1 MERLW
6 SGWAKEVLCQ
16 MILYFE
22 LVVRVERFG
31 FGPIGMMCAWGHT
44 CLIRDGYSGCVL
56 GSFFLSKGLD
66 VPVKLEGSPSEFLI
80 QRKKSF
86 VCFAYSSA
94 FFWFLSL
101 LFCYSSCHC
110 VLLCV
115 CSFVIMCITSYG
127 LHSLHALVDSL
138 RDALH
143 LFVSCDCL
151 FLTCITCV
159 LVSVILMLCN
169 CLFLL

>member
-1 MERLW
+1 MR
-6 SGWAKEVLCQ
+6 
-16 MILYFE
+16 
-22 LVVRVERFG
+22 
-31 FGPIGMMCAWGHT
+31 
-44 CLIRDGYSGCVL
+44 
-56 GSFFLSKGLD
+56 
-66 VPVKLEGSPSEFLI
+66 LEGSPSEFLI

-86 VCFAYSSA
+86 VCIAYSSA

-101 LFCYSSCHC
+101 LLCYSSCHS

-127 LHSLHALVDSL
+127 LHCLHAFVDSL
-138 RDALH
+138 HDSRH

-159 LVSVILMLCN
+159 LGSVRIFLCN